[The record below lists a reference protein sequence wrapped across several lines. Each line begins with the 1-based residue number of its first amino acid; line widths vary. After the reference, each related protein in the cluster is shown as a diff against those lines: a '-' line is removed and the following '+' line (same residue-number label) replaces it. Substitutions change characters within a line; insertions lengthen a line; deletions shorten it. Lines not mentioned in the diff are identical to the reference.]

1 MREIGGKF
9 DGAYSMVFL
18 DALGDMI
25 VARDPLGI
33 KPLCYAVEGPFA
45 AASESVAL
53 MNLGFA
59 SESIKP
65 VPPGQAIIISNGR
78 LEIQIFAPSVSAC
91 PLLFRMGVFRQRG
104 QHARRP

>member
-1 MREIGGKF
+1 MHEICTALSVERQPPLLDVFRQLAEKF

-18 DALGDMI
+18 DALGDMV

-33 KPLCYAVEGPFA
+33 KPLCYAVEGPLFA

-59 SESIKP
+59 PESIKSLAA
-65 VPPGQAIIISNGR
+65 GAG
-78 LEIQIFAPSVSAC
+78 
-91 PLLFRMGVFRQRG
+91 G
-104 QHARRP
+104 HY